1 MFFRKLPCVSTSG
14 MGLRLSQKFIFL
26 LFLSGLV
33 TLCFGALFFLPD
45 SSRIKRIFLPRAES
59 QTPAV
64 EPDTTAKQHSKK
76 SDKSHDHFKEITP
89 AKAVTSAKIKAISQ
103 KSSLT
108 SEKKDADK
116 VTVKKQEDQSESKR
130 PPPVKP
136 RFAVSKPVEQE
147 MERETVSSKKGKH
160 GSPFDYEKFRQC
172 LQKPILG
179 VENGQPSDPQTRERR
194 EKVKEVIQSKLIC
207 ISNSAA

>member
-1 MFFRKLPCVSTSG
+1 MFFRKLPGVSASG

-45 SSRIKRIFLPRAES
+45 SARIKRIFLPRSES

-64 EPDTTAKQHSKK
+64 EADTTAKQHSKK
-76 SDKSHDHFKEITP
+76 SDKSHDRFKGITP
-89 AKAVTSAKIKAISQ
+89 AKPMTSAKIKAISQ
-103 KSSLT
+103 KSSQT
-108 SEKKDADK
+108 RDEKDAEK
-116 VTVKKQEDQSESKR
+116 VTVKKQHNQTVSKG

-136 RFAVSKPVEQE
+136 R
-147 MERETVSSKKGKH
+147 TV
-160 GSPFDYEKFRQC
+160 SPFDYEKFRQC

-179 VENGQPSDPQTRERR
+179 AEKGQPSDPQTRERR
-194 EKVKEVIQSKLIC
+194 DKVKEVIQPTFIC
-207 ISNSAA
+207 ISSSAA